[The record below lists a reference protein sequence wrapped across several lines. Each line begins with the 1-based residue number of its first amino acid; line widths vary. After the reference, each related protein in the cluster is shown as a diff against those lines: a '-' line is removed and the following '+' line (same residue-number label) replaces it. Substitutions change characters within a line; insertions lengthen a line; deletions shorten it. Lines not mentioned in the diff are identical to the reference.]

1 MKYLSPVL
9 LLSVLS
15 LGGEAET
22 DHSMTRPEQ
31 ELLAKYLL
39 EQLTSDNPDPIL
51 ARLARDDLQTQQ
63 SQTIATI
70 VPAPPGLDKRE
81 EKHKEKCKSSS
92 WSGRMRLEVFTCNL
106 HYHKNSPVSLAVP
119 IFEEEVTK

>member
-22 DHSMTRPEQ
+22 DQSMTRPEQ

-39 EQLTSDNPDPIL
+39 QQLISPDHDPELDPIV
-51 ARLARDDLQTQQ
+51 ARLTRADQCDD
-63 SQTIATI
+63 
-70 VPAPPGLDKRE
+70 
-81 EKHKEKCKSSS
+81 
-92 WSGRMRLEVFTCNL
+92 N
-106 HYHKNSPVSLAVP
+106 
-119 IFEEEVTK
+119 